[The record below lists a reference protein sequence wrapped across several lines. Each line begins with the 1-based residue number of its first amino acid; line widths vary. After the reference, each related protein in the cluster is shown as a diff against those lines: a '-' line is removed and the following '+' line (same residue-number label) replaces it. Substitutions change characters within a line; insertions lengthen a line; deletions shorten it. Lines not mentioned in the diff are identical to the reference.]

1 MKITLKSKDWQP
13 GEITVYETK
22 QTICADSAEGPV
34 TLVYER
40 SNRNP
45 RAYSFRGVQRS
56 RPNPASQFAGDL
68 APIIDHLPW
77 TAVAP
82 AAWKRAMTDEQQRRS
97 YHD

>member
-1 MKITLKSKDWQP
+1 MKVTLKSKDWKP
-13 GEITVYETK
+13 GEITVYGTK
-22 QTICADSAEGPV
+22 QTISADSAEGPI

-40 SNRNP
+40 DRRNP

-68 APIIDHLPW
+68 RDIIDHLPW

-82 AAWKRAMTDEQQRRS
+82 ATWKRAMNAEEQRRS
-97 YHD
+97 YHE